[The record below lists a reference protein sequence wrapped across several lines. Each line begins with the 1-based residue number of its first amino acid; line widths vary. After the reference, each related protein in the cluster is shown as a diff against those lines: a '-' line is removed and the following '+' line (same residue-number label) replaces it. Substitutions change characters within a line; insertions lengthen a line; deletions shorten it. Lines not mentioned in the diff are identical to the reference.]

1 MSRHLSRLALL
12 ACFLFSTV
20 TTLAADLAVP
30 QQYGTIQAAIDA
42 AQSGDT
48 VLVAPGTYF
57 ENLSI
62 GKSLSLRSTSGA
74 SDTTIDGQGARAV
87 IDVRG
92 SGTERVT
99 ISGFTLTNG
108 RHDFPFQFGGG
119 IILNSVIASVADN
132 VIRNNVGCLGSGI
145 STTTAAVTIERN
157 RITDNPQDPACGND
171 GGGMFL
177 NGDGA
182 GPSLV
187 ANNLISGHSI
197 AGRGAGM
204 AVQGMNRLT
213 IRENLIKDNE
223 ANNVAGGAPFG
234 GGILINIGSVE
245 IVGNVLFNNSAGEGG
260 AMALF
265 PIDNAD
271 RVVVRSNVMG
281 QNQASIDGSAV
292 LVVTVSQQGL
302 QMVQNVIDGNSAAAL
317 VRCEGSEYQVSPSN
331 RLRNNGGPLLS
342 GNCVS
347 PPRNTP

>member
-12 ACFLFSTV
+12 ACFLFSTA

-62 GKSLSLRSTSGA
+62 AKSLNLRSTSGA
-74 SDTTIDGQGARAV
+74 SETIIDGQRTRAV
-87 IDVRG
+87 IDARG
-92 SGTERVT
+92 TGTERIT
-99 ISGFTLTNG
+99 ISGFTITNG
-108 RHDFPFQFGGG
+108 RLDFPFQLGGG
-119 IILNSVIASVADN
+119 VVLASVIAAVSDN
-132 VIRNNVGCLGSGI
+132 VIIGNIGCYGSGI

-157 RITDNPQDPACGND
+157 RIADNPQDAACGGN
-171 GGGMFL
+171 GGGIFL
-177 NGDGA
+177 NVDGA

-187 ANNLISGHSI
+187 ANNIISGHSVAGVGGGI
-197 AGRGAGM
+197 AVNALN
-204 AVQGMNRLT
+204 QLT

-223 ANNVAGGAPFG
+223 ATNVVGGTPYG
-234 GGILINIGSVE
+234 GGLFVGISSAV
-245 IVGNVLFNNSAGEGG
+245 VTGNVLFNNTAGEGG

-265 PIDNAD
+265 PIDNAN
-271 RVVVRSNVMG
+271 RMMVRSNVMG
-281 QNQASIDGSAV
+281 QNHASIEGSAV

-302 QMVQNVIDGNSAAAL
+302 QMVQNVIEGNSATAL
-317 VRCEGSEYQVSPSN
+317 VRCEGTEFQVSPSN
-331 RLRNNGGPLLS
+331 RLRNDGGPFLS